1 MHRYGH
7 FVYASSLSFCIVSS
21 RSRAQPGCST
31 SSPLRL
37 RFRFA
42 SPMIRHRPLIGCTRL
57 GCLSNCSNCTRTRPL
72 CHRLLSVSSRR
83 RQRVIGHHR
92 SLVDRG
98 FESSAT
104 DEIEH
109 SMKDDEERER
119 QEGLMDRSDGV
130 VVASEEAR
138 MKAIMAAG
146 FIGHHR
152 MILGRFRWG
161 RSRPGVNTGIEQKC
175 FSNRI
180 THGICD
186 AI

>member
-119 QEGLMDRSDGV
+119 QEGLMDISDGV
-130 VVASEEAR
+130 VAAEIAR
-138 MKAIMAAG
+138 NGMNRS
-146 FIGHHR
+146 HH
-152 MILGRFRWG
+152 GRGLHRTSSDDSWPLSVGKESPWG
-161 RSRPGVNTGIEQKC
+161 QHW
-175 FSNRI
+175 NRAKMLLKS
-180 THGICD
+180 HHSWHL
-186 AI
+186 